1 MEVLE
6 NGWSGQVYY
15 ATTPPS
21 ALWKMQEPDLLFD
34 YACVDDEEEHQGHNG
49 TASGTQRWCIMER
62 DSLEMEV
69 WWGEVNALEAGGAN
83 PDLNDKLMIKWI

>member
-1 MEVLE
+1 M
-6 NGWSGQVYY
+6 Y
-15 ATTPPS
+15 AVMQNTP
-21 ALWKMQEPDLLFD
+21 LGLR
-34 YACVDDEEEHQGHNG
+34 VDGGAREWMVRGHNG